1 MKNLLNLTESEKS
14 HILNLHKSAIKKEF
28 LNESMKT
35 EFPNSIRIKFTK
47 NGYRQLFDYLQL
59 YPYNPGGY
67 NKRWGYMYGDD
78 YIIRKLQSEDG
89 FELNNGQLYEFI
101 QDMEQD
107 RVIFIEYDARRKE
120 IYFHRSEPGYRQTVS
135 SKPNLQSSG
144 TSSQY
149 VNFDKLEVG
158 ELSNRGEQEIDG
170 PRVHIFEIVETS

>member
-1 MKNLLNLTESEKS
+1 MTKEIREQINRVKNWNQFLKESTE
-14 HILNLHKSAIKKEF
+14 N
-28 LNESMKT
+28 

-47 NGYRQLFDYLQL
+47 DGYHQLFDYLQL

-67 NKRWGYMYGDD
+67 NRRWKYMYGDD
-78 YIIRKLQSEDG
+78 YIKKLLSEDG
-89 FELNNGQLYEFI
+89 LELTNGRLYEFI

-120 IYFHRSEPGYRQTVS
+120 IHFPRSEPGYRPTFS
-135 SKPNLQSSG
+135 SRPNLNSSG
-144 TSSQY
+144 AGSTY

-158 ELSNRGEQEIDG
+158 ALSNRGGREIDG

>member
-1 MKNLLNLTESEKS
+1 MKKIVRLTEQDLARIVRRVINKQ
-14 HILNLHKSAIKKEF
+14 F

-35 EFPNSIRIKFTK
+35 EFPNSIRIKFTED
-47 NGYRQLFDYLQL
+47 GYRQLFDFLQL
-59 YPYNPGGY
+59 
-67 NKRWGYMYGDD
+67 KRWKYMYDD
-78 YIIRKLQSEDG
+78 YSIIRKLQSEDG
-89 FELNNGQLYEFI
+89 LELINGRLYEFI

-120 IYFHRSEPGYRQTVS
+120 IYFHRSEPEYRPTFS

-144 TSSQY
+144 AGSQY

-158 ELSNRGEQEIDG
+158 ELSNRGEREIDG